1 MPGAGIVVGMM
12 QNEKTLRFQ
21 AVRARSAPA
30 ANPLILNETL
40 RLSAAH
46 ESRIKTVL
54 KKPTRKGESNG

>member
-1 MPGAGIVVGMM
+1 MPDVGIAGGMIR
-12 QNEKTLRFQ
+12 NEKTLRIQ

-40 RLSAAH
+40 CLSAAH
-46 ESRIKTVL
+46 ESRIKIVL